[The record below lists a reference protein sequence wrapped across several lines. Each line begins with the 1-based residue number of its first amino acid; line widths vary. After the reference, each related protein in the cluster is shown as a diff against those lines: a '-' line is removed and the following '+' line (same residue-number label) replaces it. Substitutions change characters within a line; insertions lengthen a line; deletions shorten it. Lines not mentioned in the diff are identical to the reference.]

1 MNEDLKAALRTG
13 AAAKVNLGLFVGA
26 PRADGMHELVSVM
39 QSVSLADELTL
50 EPAPPG
56 HASDL
61 VVCPDVPGPPEQNLA
76 ARALERFRAATGWQ
90 APPLLLQIEKRIPI
104 AAGLAGGSTDAAAAL
119 RLAAH
124 ASALEDPALLGRL
137 AAELGA
143 DVTAALTPGRWLASA
158 TGSHLEALPDPIATV
173 MLLILPLAHE
183 LSTAAVYSHFDEL
196 GKTSSARELE
206 HRHEELRAAL
216 EIGAPFPPAALLHN
230 DLQAGALDLCPQI
243 AGALEQAGEAGADA
257 VFLSG
262 SGPTVVGLFAH
273 PNPQGRLA
281 RALAGLADRQP
292 PPIACET
299 VGAEFGAVRRLGASQ
314 LGDA

>member
-1 MNEDLKAALRTG
+1 MNEDLKTPLCTN

-50 EPAPPG
+50 ELAPPG

-61 VVCPDVPGPPEQNLA
+61 VVCPEVPGPAEQNLA
-76 ARALERFRAATGWQ
+76 AQALERFRAATGWQ

-124 ASALEDPALLGRL
+124 ASALTDQVLLERL

-143 DVTAALTPGRWLASA
+143 DVTGALTPGRWLSSA
-158 TGSHLEALPDPIATV
+158 TGSQLEPLADPLAPV
-173 MLLILPLAHE
+173 ALLILPVAHE
-183 LSTAAVYSHFDEL
+183 LSTAAVYTHFDEL
-196 GKTSSARELE
+196 GKVSSARELE
-206 HRHEELRAAL
+206 HRREELRAAL
-216 EIGAPFPPAALLHN
+216 EIGAPIPPAALLHN
-230 DLQAGALDLCPQI
+230 DLQTAALDLCPQI

-257 VFLSG
+257 VFVSG
-262 SGPTVVGLFAH
+262 SGPTVVCLFAH
-273 PNPQGRLA
+273 PNPQGRLQRA
-281 RALAGLADRQP
+281 RAGLAERQP
-292 PPIACET
+292 QPIACET